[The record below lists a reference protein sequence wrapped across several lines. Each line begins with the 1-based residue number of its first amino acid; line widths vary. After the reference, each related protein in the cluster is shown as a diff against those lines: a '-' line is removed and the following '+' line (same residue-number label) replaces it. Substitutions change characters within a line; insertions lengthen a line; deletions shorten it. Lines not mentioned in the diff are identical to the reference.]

1 MGNSTS
7 VIPDTTQ
14 WSAVHLTP
22 AVHWFLW
29 KYCSRK
35 IPVFFPIF
43 TFPQTT
49 SLSNTKKSSDAR
61 TNLFLSAL
69 RNIPRSHGGIAYPPN
84 PRRSFGRNIQ
94 REMPGVP
101 YIRAGA
107 YAPLHDFTASR
118 KIALKRRVA
127 SLIYGRLRGTFPLG
141 LPECIRQT
149 ALPSVRG
156 PDRAPRLR
164 RGAVGQ
170 QHYALEFCSPCSLFP
185 GTKNPRQLLFPGI
198 HKSRGEINPV

>member
-1 MGNSTS
+1 MRGQT
-7 VIPDTTQ
+7 VIGLP
-14 WSAVHLTP
+14 L
-22 AVHWFLW
+22 L
-29 KYCSRK
+29 
-35 IPVFFPIF
+35 
-43 TFPQTT
+43 
-49 SLSNTKKSSDAR
+49 
-61 TNLFLSAL
+61 
-69 RNIPRSHGGIAYPPN
+69 NIPRSHGGIAYPPN

-164 RGAVGQ
+164 RGAVG
-170 QHYALEFCSPCSLFP
+170 
-185 GTKNPRQLLFPGI
+185 
-198 HKSRGEINPV
+198 